1 MFTIVVV
8 VTFDGFLVF
17 LDGYIVVEVDA
28 FSVAI

>member
-1 MFTIVVV
+1 MFTVVVV
-8 VTFDGFLVF
+8 VTFDGFLVL